1 MADYSITAVA
11 RRVSYSGSAGTGP
24 YAFNFPILAQTDLAV
39 YKNAVLLTLT
49 TDYTVS
55 ITASTGTGSVTLG
68 SAASGS
74 DQITISGARAI
85 QRTTDFV
92 TAGDLLA
99 SSLNTELDS
108 QTIFVQQVS
117 EDAGRAVTAPIY
129 DATSVNM
136 SLPSSADRANRIM
149 SFDASGN
156 VSTVAVDSLSI
167 ATLRSSIDQKLATA
181 TGDGSTTAYTL
192 SADPGNENNTSVY
205 LDGVYQ
211 HKSTYSVSGTTLTFS
226 TAPPA
231 SVAIEIEHGTAVSQ
245 GVDPSIGTVTT
256 GAAGSSAAVTIS
268 GTGVLGF
275 TIPRGDVGTTGAQGA
290 QGNSVT
296 GATGAAGAAATIAVG
311 SVTTG
316 SAGSSVAIVNAG
328 SSSAAT
334 FNFTIPRGD
343 TGASGS
349 TGNTGSTGASGAAA
363 TIAVGSVTTL
373 SAGAS
378 ATVANA
384 GSSSAATFNFGIP
397 TGATGASGSNGS
409 NGSDGSDGS
418 DGAAGQSVTS
428 VSVSAVAAG
437 GTPTSSYN
445 TGTGALAL
453 GIVTG
458 NTGATGAQG
467 PAGSGSGDLLAS
479 NNLSDLANA
488 GTGRT
493 NLGLGALA
501 VKATIATADVDAD
514 AITYAKIQNVT
525 ATDRILGRD
534 SSGAGVVEEI
544 SPASLRAMI
553 NVSDGATADQTSVS
567 GNAGTATVLAT
578 ARTING
584 VSFDG
589 SANITVADAT
599 KLPLAGGQLTGNV
612 TMSGSQT
619 VDGRDLSVDGTKLDG
634 VAASA
639 NNYVH
644 PNHSGDV
651 TSSADGAQTIA
662 ADAVTYAKMQNVTAT
677 DRILGRDSAGAG
689 VVEEISPA
697 SLRAMINV
705 EDGAT
710 ADQSNAEIRTAV
722 EAATDSNVFTDA
734 DHSKLNAIEASATAD
749 QTDAEIR
756 AAVEAATDSNVFSDA
771 DHSKLNA
778 IAASANNYVHPN
790 HSGEV
795 TSTADGATVIA
806 DNVVDEANLKAS
818 NSPTNGYM
826 LTAQSGDTG
835 GLTWAAASSGGASDI
850 DGLSDALV
858 ENNSIWLGS
867 DPNST
872 TDTAQYNVAVGV
884 EALDAITTADGNVA
898 AGYQAMTNT
907 SSGSYNV
914 ALGRLAMQTNTT
926 GQANMAMGQSSLKA
940 NTTGS
945 DNAGIGYASL
955 NSNTTGGNNIAMGR
969 DSVEKNTTGN
979 NNTGLGTYSLRL
991 NTTGSDNTAVGYYSL
1006 ENVTTGG
1013 TNTGLGKYAGDGL
1026 TTGSNNTMIG
1036 YNAVGSA
1043 VDVSNEITLGDTN
1056 ITKFRV
1062 PGLNFVIKDST
1073 ATDNYILTVDA
1084 NGEAGWEAAAA
1095 AGATSLSG
1103 LSDAQTITGG
1113 AAGSNIGLGGNA
1125 LDSVSTGHSNVSAG
1139 KSALTALTE
1148 GVKCVAVG
1156 HEAMENFTGAGTYGA
1171 HVAIGH
1177 QALRNSTTAS
1187 EGNVGIGDNALV
1199 ALTTG
1204 TYNIGIGIA
1213 ALDAIT
1219 TNSSSIGIGRS
1230 ALSGH
1235 TGGSSTAIGN
1245 RAAIAHTTGSNITC
1259 IGHNS
1264 APSSNT
1270 VSNEITLGNG
1280 DIATLRCEVQTI
1292 SSLSDRRDKK
1302 DIEDLPVGLD
1312 FINDLKPVKFTWDKR
1327 DGGKIGVQEAG
1338 FVAQDLD
1345 KSQQDA
1351 DAEDYLSL
1359 VLKNNPDKLEASYG
1373 KLVPVLVKAVQELS
1387 QQVEELK
1394 EKLNG

>member
-275 TIPRGDVGTTGAQGA
+275 TIPRGDVGATGAQGA

-409 NGSDGSDGS
+409 NGSDGS

>member
-11 RRVSYSGSAGTGP
+11 RRISYSGSAGTGP

-275 TIPRGDVGTTGAQGA
+275 TIPRGDVGATGAQGA

-311 SVTTG
+311 SV
-316 SAGSSVAIVNAG
+316 S
-328 SSSAAT
+328 
-334 FNFTIPRGD
+334 
-343 TGASGS
+343 
-349 TGNTGSTGASGAAA
+349 
-363 TIAVGSVTTL
+363 TL

-397 TGATGASGSNGS
+397 TGA
-409 NGSDGSDGS
+409 
-418 DGAAGQSVTS
+418 AGQSVTS

-437 GTPTSSYN
+437 GSPTSSYN

-458 NTGATGAQG
+458 NTGATGATG
-467 PAGSGSGDLLAS
+467 AAGSGSGDLLAS

-553 NVSDGATADQTSVS
+553 NVADGATADQTSVS

-619 VDGRDLSVDGTKLDG
+619 VDGRDLSVDGAKLDGIEASATADQTAGQIEAIVSHDNLQGFVANEHIDWTADQGGTNIHAGNYTDTNTTYSVGDGGLTQNNFTNTLKTKLDG
-634 VAASA
+634 IEASA
-639 NNYVH
+639 
-644 PNHSGDV
+644 
-651 TSSADGAQTIA
+651 TADQTDAQIRA
-662 ADAVTYAKMQNVTAT
+662 AVEAAT
-677 DRILGRDSAGAG
+677 DSNAFTDADHTKLNAI
-689 VVEEISPA
+689 EA
-697 SLRAMINV
+697 S
-705 EDGAT
+705 AT

-734 DHSKLNAIEASATAD
+734 DHSKLDAIEASAD
-749 QTDAEIR
+749 VTDAANVD
-756 AAVEAATDSNVFSDA
+756 AAGAVMNTDLGTKGQV
-771 DHSKLNA
+771 L
-778 IAASANNYVHPN
+778 I
-790 HSGEV
+790 G
-795 TSTADGATVIA
+795 DG
-806 DNVVDEANLKAS
+806 
-818 NSPTNGYM
+818 
-826 LTAQSGDTG
+826 SGDPTA
-835 GLTWAAASSGGASDI
+835 LT
-850 DGLSDALV
+850 V
-858 ENNSIWLGS
+858 
-867 DPNST
+867 
-872 TDTAQYNVAVGV
+872 
-884 EALDAITTADGNVA
+884 
-898 AGYQAMTNT
+898 
-907 SSGSYNV
+907 
-914 ALGRLAMQTNTT
+914 
-926 GQANMAMGQSSLKA
+926 
-940 NTTGS
+940 
-945 DNAGIGYASL
+945 
-955 NSNTTGGNNIAMGR
+955 
-969 DSVEKNTTGN
+969 
-979 NNTGLGTYSLRL
+979 
-991 NTTGSDNTAVGYYSL
+991 
-1006 ENVTTGG
+1006 G
-1013 TNTGLGKYAGDGL
+1013 TNTHVL
-1026 TTGSNNTMIG
+1026 TADSSAATGV
-1036 YNAVGSA
+1036 AWSA
-1043 VDVSNEITLGDTN
+1043 LGDAASVDGKS
-1056 ITKFRV
+1056 ISV
-1062 PGLNFVIKDST
+1062 VVSLPGSP
-1073 ATDNYILTVDA
+1073 DA
-1084 NGEAGWEAAAA
+1084 N
-1095 AGATSLSG
+1095 
-1103 LSDAQTITGG
+1103 TI
-1113 AAGSNIGLGGNA
+1113 
-1125 LDSVSTGHSNVSAG
+1125 
-1139 KSALTALTE
+1139 
-1148 GVKCVAVG
+1148 
-1156 HEAMENFTGAGTYGA
+1156 Y
-1171 HVAIGH
+1171 
-1177 QALRNSTTAS
+1177 
-1187 EGNVGIGDNALV
+1187 
-1199 ALTTG
+1199 
-1204 TYNIGIGIA
+1204 
-1213 ALDAIT
+1213 
-1219 TNSSSIGIGRS
+1219 
-1230 ALSGH
+1230 
-1235 TGGSSTAIGN
+1235 
-1245 RAAIAHTTGSNITC
+1245 
-1259 IGHNS
+1259 
-1264 APSSNT
+1264 
-1270 VSNEITLGNG
+1270 
-1280 DIATLRCEVQTI
+1280 
-1292 SSLSDRRDKK
+1292 
-1302 DIEDLPVGLD
+1302 
-1312 FINDLKPVKFTWDKR
+1312 
-1327 DGGKIGVQEAG
+1327 
-1338 FVAQDLD
+1338 FVT
-1345 KSQQDA
+1345 
-1351 DAEDYLSL
+1351 
-1359 VLKNNPDKLEASYG
+1359 
-1373 KLVPVLVKAVQELS
+1373 
-1387 QQVEELK
+1387 
-1394 EKLNG
+1394 